1 MCELQGWQSV
11 EFQVRPRA
19 EEGGQVDKGVKTQSI
34 IAVVGQVGHEYT
46 DLEESGETRQI
57 WGIEWKKGKGMER
70 GKYIFIV
77 VCKIVIKSKSHFPS
91 SHVCEKLRQRRKI

>member
-57 WGIEWKKGKGMER
+57 WGMEWKKGER
-70 GKYIFIV
+70 NGEREIYIYCCV
-77 VCKIVIKSKSHFPS
+77 QNCDKVKISFPKFP
-91 SHVCEKLRQRRKI
+91 CL